1 MTSIGKIAQNSGVTV
16 EAVRY
21 YEKQGLILKP
31 DRDANGYRRYSKDA
45 ARQVRFIKRAQEV
58 GFTLKDIKELL
69 SLKADPDAS
78 CCDVRA
84 RAERKVEEMEDRIIT
99 LTRMK
104 DVLSAWVTD
113 CEGQGPTSQCPIL
126 DALDAEETE

>member
-31 DRDANGYRRYSKDA
+31 DRDANGYRRYSKGA

-69 SLKADPDAS
+69 SLKADPEAS

-84 RAERKVEEMEDRIIT
+84 RAERKVQEMEDRIIT

-104 DVLSAWVTD
+104 DVLSEWVTD
-113 CEGQGPTSQCPIL
+113 CEGQGPTSECPIL
-126 DALDAEETE
+126 DALDAEET

>member
-1 MTSIGKIAQNSGVTV
+1 MTNIGKIAQNSGVTV
-16 EAVRY
+16 ETVRY

-31 DRDANGYRRYSKDA
+31 DRGANGYRRYSKDA

-69 SLKADPDAS
+69 SLKADPEAS

-84 RAERKVEEMEDRIIT
+84 RAERKVQEMEDKIIT

-104 DVLSAWVTD
+104 NVLSTWVTD

-126 DALDAEETE
+126 DALDAEET